1 MQHVHAFG
9 DDALGDSDAVGL
21 VERLRAGEVS
31 PIELVDAAIARA
43 EAVNPQLN
51 ALAYRAFDRARENAR
66 RGAGAGQSGYFQ
78 GVPTFVKD
86 NVDVAGMPTMQGTD
100 AWQPHPAA
108 ADGAFAK
115 LYLNT
120 GLIPL
125 GKSQLSE
132 FGFSAS
138 AEHPRIGAV
147 RNPWNTDYTAAASS
161 SGSAAFV
168 AAGAVPIAH
177 ANDGGGSIRIPA
189 ACNGLVGLKPS
200 RGRLPLDRDMGA
212 MPVRIVYNGVVTRSV
227 RDTAA
232 FYREMERVYRNPKL
246 PPIGDVHRPGK
257 QRLRI
262 AVCTQSI
269 ARDAAPEIRELTLKT
284 AALLEELG
292 HRVTP
297 IGNPIPGHFKDDFLD
312 YWAFLAF
319 ASVRGGRRTI
329 GPSFD
334 RTRLDNLTLGLDR
347 RAAQRLYRVP
357 LAIARLARSRRITER
372 LSNSYDAVLMPT
384 LAEPTLPL
392 GRLDPT
398 CDYEQIL
405 ERLVDWVAFTP
416 LQNATGD
423 PAISLPLA
431 YTADGLPV
439 GMMLSTNIGREAR
452 LLELAYELEEAR
464 PWPRIQ
470 DAAAAKPPR
479 KRPAKKAATST
490 E

>member
-1 MQHVHAFG
+1 MVHAFSN
-9 DDALGDSDAVGL
+9 DALGDHDAVGL
-21 VERLRAGEVS
+21 VEELQAGRLSV
-31 PIELVDAAIARA
+31 PDIIDAAIARA
-43 EAVNPQLN
+43 EAVNPTLN
-51 ALAYRAFDRARENAR
+51 GLAYADYERAQT
-66 RGAGAGQSGYFQ
+66 RGAAPSPYGGFFD

-86 NVDVAGMPTMQGTD
+86 NVAVEGIPTMHGTD
-100 AWQPHPAA
+100 AWEPRAESAHG
-108 ADGAFAK
+108 DFARA
-115 LYLNT
+115 YLST
-120 GLIPL
+120 GLVAL
-125 GKSQLSE
+125 GKTRLSE
-132 FGFSAS
+132 YGFSAS
-138 AEHPRIGAV
+138 CEHPRLGPV
-147 RNPWNTDYTAAASS
+147 RNPWNPEYTAGASS
-161 SGSAAFV
+161 AGAAAFV
-168 AAGAVPIAH
+168 AAGVVPIAH

-200 RGRLPLDRDMGA
+200 RGRLPQDRYFRA
-212 MPVRIVYNGVVTRSV
+212 MPLRIVSDGVVTRSV